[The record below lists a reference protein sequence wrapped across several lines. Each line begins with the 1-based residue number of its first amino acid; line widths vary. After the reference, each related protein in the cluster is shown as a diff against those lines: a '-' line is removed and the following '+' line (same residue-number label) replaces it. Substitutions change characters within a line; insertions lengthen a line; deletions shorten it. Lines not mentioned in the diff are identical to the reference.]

1 MIRSVKISLKYSN
14 KEKQNKL
21 NHLFNE
27 VLRVKQEYIN
37 QLWKNN
43 NFSGKFVNFKVDSW
57 LSARMLQ
64 NIGKQALETVKSQ
77 RKKKMIIHNNQK
89 YLCDFIDFNFL
100 LLKMNY
106 KKNQHL

>member
-1 MIRSVKISLKYSN
+1 MIRSVKISLKYAN
-14 KEKQNKL
+14 KEKQSKL

-57 LSARMLQ
+57 LSARMLR

-77 RKKKMIIHNNQK
+77 RKKKK
-89 YLCDFIDFNFL
+89 TKSKPVC
-100 LLKMNY
+100 
-106 KKNQHL
+106 KNDPLFYN